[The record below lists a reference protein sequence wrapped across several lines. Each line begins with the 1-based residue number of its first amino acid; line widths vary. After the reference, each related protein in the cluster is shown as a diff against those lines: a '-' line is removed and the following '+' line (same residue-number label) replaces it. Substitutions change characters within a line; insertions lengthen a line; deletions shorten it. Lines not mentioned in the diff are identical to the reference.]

1 MDAHPSTGSQARLA
15 GSARAS
21 YHRTRDRVR
30 AVPSRGLTH
39 VATYRRRV
47 AASTERV
54 WENVRDWEHLP
65 FLHAASFRSIALE
78 EESAAG
84 WRARVGLHPSNE
96 IVLELAIDAR
106 EPKYV
111 SRTLAG
117 PGAGSEIWTTVTAAS
132 PTATDVEV
140 AFWLPDVAAERADA
154 LGAAYVRLY
163 ERLWDEDEAMMVRRA
178 AELAA
183 RTERAARKRLCLG
196 TLADLRAQLPHCFAW
211 SGRGWRLVDLDG
223 VLHIHAAHCPHWLG
237 PLDAAP
243 IEAGAVTCPWHG
255 WRFDVRTG
263 RALDGRAA
271 RLATPPTLEID
282 GDGGVWVMP

>member
-1 MDAHPSTGSQARLA
+1 
-15 GSARAS
+15 
-21 YHRTRDRVR
+21 VR

-78 EESAAG
+78 DASAAG
-84 WRARVGLHPSNE
+84 WRARVGLHPSSE
-96 IVLELAIDAR
+96 ITLELAIDASDPR
-106 EPKYV
+106 YV

-117 PGAGSEIWTTVTAAS
+117 PGAGSEIWTTVTGVS
-132 PTATDVEV
+132 PAATDVEV
-140 AFWLPDVAAERADA
+140 AFWLPDVAADRVDA

-163 ERLWDEDEAMMVRRA
+163 ERLWDEDESMMVRRA

-183 RTERAARKRLCLG
+183 PRTGRAAPERVCLG
-196 TLADLRAQLPHCFAW
+196 ALADLRAKLPHCFAW

-223 VLHIHAAHCPHWLG
+223 ALRAHAVQCPHWLG
-237 PLDAAP
+237 PLDAAR
-243 IEAGAVTCPWHG
+243 IDAGAVTCPWHG

-271 RLATPPTLEID
+271 RLATPPRIEVDTD
-282 GDGGVWVMP
+282 GRVWIAPA